1 MITRERIPLSTLTT
15 LRVGGDA
22 RFVIEC
28 ASVSDVREAISFAR
42 SSELPWRV
50 LGGGSNVLASDS
62 GYEGVILLI
71 TIPGITTADEG
82 AYVHMTAG
90 AGVSWDDLV
99 KEASR
104 KGLWGIEN
112 LAGIPGTVGAAPVQ
126 NIGAYGTETKD
137 TLVSVEVYD
146 SERNEVRTLTNTEC
160 AFEYRESRFKH
171 DRSLVI
177 VSVTFR
183 LQKEGVP
190 SVAYKDLAHAAEQG
204 VDLSTPHAIAEAV
217 RTIRSRKFPDITVE
231 GTAGSFFKN
240 PTVSEETFAK
250 LKATYPEL
258 PGFPNADGIK
268 IPLAFVLDKVLMLR
282 GYTVGPVS
290 LFREQP
296 LVLVA
301 SNGAT
306 EKDIDTFA
314 NEIAL
319 RVFEV
324 TGISIE
330 REVQSLP

>member
-1 MITRERIPLSTLTT
+1 MITRERIPLSSLTT

-28 ASVSDVREAISFAR
+28 ASVNDVREAISFAR

-50 LGGGSNVLASDS
+50 LGGGSNVLASDT
-62 GYEGVILLI
+62 GYEGVLLLI
-71 TIPGITTADEG
+71 TIPGITTVDEG
-82 AYVHMTAG
+82 AYVHLTAG
-90 AGVSWDDLV
+90 AGVWWDDLV
-99 KEASR
+99 KEASE
-104 KGLWGIEN
+104 KGLWGLEN

-126 NIGAYGTETKD
+126 NIGAYGAETKD

-146 SERNEVRTLTNTEC
+146 SERNEVRTLTNAEC
-160 AFEYRESRFKH
+160 AFEYRESKFKH

-190 SVAYKDLAHAAEQG
+190 SVAYKDLAFAAEQG
-204 VDLSTPHAIAEAV
+204 VDLSTPWAIAEAV